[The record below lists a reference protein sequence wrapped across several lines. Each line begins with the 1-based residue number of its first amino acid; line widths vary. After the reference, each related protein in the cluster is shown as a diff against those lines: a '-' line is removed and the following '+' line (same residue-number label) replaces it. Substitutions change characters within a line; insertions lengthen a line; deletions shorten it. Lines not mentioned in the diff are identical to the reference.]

1 MEFLQLSTLVENYP
15 FNVKIRD
22 ISFIF
27 DQKKVLRYFCESDM
41 AILQLEG
48 DPFSRVQN
56 INNTKDPNIDISIHI
71 TYPL

>member
-1 MEFLQLSTLVENYP
+1 M
-15 FNVKIRD
+15 D